1 MSGPDPDLDP
11 LPARRRLRFSA
22 LLADYRDRLRIR
34 WLQELLAIAGIAVG
48 VALLYSSSVANTSL
62 SGPVRQLS
70 DGIVGNSQLQVV
82 ARGPRGLPV
91 ALGARLRKL
100 PGVRIAAPILQVQA
114 NVVGPRG
121 QAPVT
126 IFGADPR
133 VVQLKGSLLEGFTR
147 GEAAQQETV
156 ALPGPI
162 SRRTGIRFGDDGRL
176 QIGGRTTVVPMAVV
190 DRSQIGRLTDNA
202 IALSPIAYLQRL
214 AGMEGR
220 ATRILIQADPE
231 RLDAV
236 RRTLSE
242 NLPAGLDV
250 RSTSHDADLF
260 AVAAKPTSQATS
272 IASVVSALVGWLFAI
287 CALLVTVE
295 ARARLARDRRIAGF
309 RPGQVI
315 ALLAFDALVLG
326 TVAVVAGL
334 GLGEL
339 LSRSSEGSDVSFLGG
354 AFPVGHTRVVTWTS
368 VAFAVAGGY
377 LAAFV
382 GVLAPV
388 WRVLLAHRL
397 HDPSLPTDGRRRRSR
412 AGVVPAAGLALL
424 LTSVAVT
431 IAAPSAAVVALVAL
445 VGALLLLTPGL
456 LWLVTLVLDRVS
468 ARSRIAL
475 RALEMAM
482 PQLRE
487 PAWHARS
494 LAIATTGAVAV
505 FGGVALQGSRGNL
518 QAGLDGVSH
527 ELDLIAD
534 VWVAPQGAGDLFATI
549 PFAPGLER
557 RIAAVPGVATVT
569 EHRSG
574 LLDVGAGRAWV
585 IAPPRS
591 TPDPIPGGQ
600 VREGDLRQAD
610 ARVRAGG
617 WATLSRALADDL
629 GVDVGDSFVLPA
641 PRPTRLR
648 VAAIT
653 TNFGWTGGAIVIR
666 GEDFA
671 RAWASPAI
679 GAYLVQTAPGTSP
692 AVVRDRI
699 RQRLGPRSALRVET
713 VPERWERQKRAS
725 RGGLAQ
731 LSQIATLTL
740 VAAVLAMAAA
750 MAGLL
755 WQRRRLVARAKFH
768 GHRTATLWRA
778 LAVESG
784 ILFGTGCLAG
794 AAAGVFGQVL
804 LSRGLEVISGF
815 PVIVSV
821 RAGVAALGFVAVT
834 VVAMLVVAVP
844 GLFVARSQPSASGDD

>member
-1 MSGPDPDLDP
+1 MSVPDLDP

-22 LLADYRDRLRIR
+22 VLADYRDRLRIR

-70 DGIVGNSQLQVV
+70 KGIVGDSQLQVV
-82 ARGPRGLPV
+82 ARGPGGLRA
-91 ALGARLRKL
+91 ALADQLRTV

-126 IFGADPR
+126 VFGADPR
-133 VVQLKGSLLEGFTR
+133 VVQLKGSLLDGFTR

-156 ALPGPI
+156 ALPEPI
-162 SRRTGIRFGDDGRL
+162 ARTTGVRFGDDAEL
-176 QIGGRTTVVPMAVV
+176 QIGGRTRTVMMAVV
-190 DRSQIGRLTDNA
+190 GRGQVGALTDNA
-202 IALSPIAYLQRL
+202 IALAPIAYLQRL
-214 AGMEGR
+214 SGMDRR
-220 ATRILIQADPE
+220 ATRILVQVEPD
-231 RLDAV
+231 RLAEV
-236 RRTLSE
+236 RNALRSS
-242 NLPAGLDV
+242 LPAGADV
-250 RSTSHDADLF
+250 RDTDHDAELF
-260 AVAAKPTSQATS
+260 AVAAKPTSQAAS

-287 CALLVTVE
+287 CAMLVTVE
-295 ARARLARDRRIAGF
+295 VRARLARDRRVAGF
-309 RPGQVI
+309 RPGQVL

-334 GLGEL
+334 GLGEVM
-339 LSRSSEGSDVSFLGG
+339 SRSGGGSDVSFLGG
-354 AFPVGHTRVVTWTS
+354 AFPVGQTRVVTWTS
-368 VAFAVAGGY
+368 VAIAVAGGY
-377 LAAFV
+377 LAAFA

-397 HDPSLPTDGRRRRSR
+397 NDPIAPPIARRRTVRR
-412 AGVVPAAGLALL
+412 LVPVVGLALL
-424 LTSVAVT
+424 LTSVAIT
-431 IAAPSAAVVALVAL
+431 TAAPRAAVVALVAL

-456 LWLVTLVLDRVS
+456 LWLVTSALDRLS
-468 ARSRIAL
+468 ARSRIPL

-494 LAIATTGAVAV
+494 LAIAITGAVAV

-527 ELDLIAD
+527 ELDGIAD
-534 VWVAPQGAGDLFATI
+534 VWVAPKGAGDLFATI
-549 PFAPGLER
+549 PFEPGVDR
-557 RIAAVPGVATVT
+557 RIAKVPGVRSVT
-569 EHRSG
+569 RQRSG

-591 TPDPIPGGQ
+591 TPNAIPPGQ
-600 VREGDLRQAD
+600 VREGRLGQAD
-610 ARVRAGG
+610 ARIREGG

-629 GVDVGDSFVLPA
+629 RVGVGDAFVLPA
-641 PRPTRLR
+641 PRPTPLR

-653 TNFGWTGGAIVIR
+653 TNFGWTGGAIVMR
-666 GEDFA
+666 GEDYA
-671 RAWASPAI
+671 RAWESPAI
-679 GAYLVQTAPGTSP
+679 GAYLVRTAPGASP
-692 AVVRDRI
+692 AAVRDQI
-699 RQRLGPRSALRVET
+699 RRRLGPRSALRVET
-713 VPERWERQKRAS
+713 VPERWARQKAAS

-768 GHRTATLWRA
+768 GHRTSTLWRS

-834 VVAMLVVAVP
+834 VVAMLVVAIP
-844 GLFVARSQPSASGDD
+844 GLFVARSRPSASVDD